1 MWSVYMFKKLFSLVL
16 GITGILVIAAV
27 VYYSMIIF
35 REPAAKPLLSL
46 SSPDEISNKTFIQ
59 DDNFIR
65 KEYEYLCGDVYIVY
79 LGRPA
84 DDLAGITYNKLRD
97 RYPVEDGWSVEKVE
111 KTVVLR
117 KKYNEFCPEHIT
129 YRHLGISEGRLA
141 IYQGPLGCNKELLKT
156 EGIMVENLPEQFQE
170 KLEQAMA
177 FEKQETN
184 IQDQLRKELE
194 FSSEHS
200 LQAGLENLDEN
211 VIDFSNRVG
220 GYPLFE

>member
-1 MWSVYMFKKLFSLVL
+1 MFKKLFSLAL

-27 VYYSMIIF
+27 VCYSMIIL
-35 REPAAKPLLSL
+35 REPAAKQLLSL
-46 SSPDEISNKTFIQ
+46 SSSEGISNQTFIQ

-84 DDLAGITYNKLRD
+84 DDLAGATYNKLRD
-97 RYPVEDGWSVEKVE
+97 RYPVEDGWLIEKAG

-117 KKYNEFCPEHIT
+117 KKCNEFCPEHKT

-141 IYQGPLGCNKELLKT
+141 IYQGPLGFNNELLKT
-156 EGIMVENLPEQFQE
+156 EDITVENLPEQFQE
-170 KLEQAMA
+170 KLEQAMT
-177 FEKQETN
+177 FEKQETS

-194 FSSEHS
+194 YSSESS
-200 LQAGLENLDEN
+200 LQAGLENLDES
-211 VIDFSNRVG
+211 VIDFSKQG
-220 GYPLFE
+220 LSG